1 MLTSKWE
8 NDTSGISVFEQ
19 KAKLYSPHKWHLK
32 KSLAVMI
39 VGTSE
44 LILQAENVEVRV
56 KV

>member
-19 KAKLYSPHKWHLK
+19 KAKLYSPPKWHLK
-32 KSLAVMI
+32 NSLAVMI

-56 KV
+56 